1 MHGIQE
7 KMIQMNLFSKQT
19 LTDTEDELL
28 VTIQDRGVQWD
39 VLGEVNQEF
48 GINIYLCVCVLSCVH
63 LFLTPWTV
71 ALQAPL
77 SMEFS
82 RQEYWSGLPFLIP
95 EDPPDSGSEPTSL
108 ASPALAGGLFTTAPP
123 GEPRHIHTTCIK
135 QVNTRDLLFSTGDD
149 NSVSNNKL

>member
-1 MHGIQE
+1 MCIL
-7 KMIQMNLFSKQT
+7 N
-19 LTDTEDELL
+19 
-28 VTIQDRGVQWD
+28 
-39 VLGEVNQEF
+39 
-48 GINIYLCVCVLSCVH
+48 CVH

-95 EDPPDSGSEPTSL
+95 EDPPDPGSEPASL

-123 GEPRHIHTTCIK
+123 GKPQHIHTMCIK
-135 QVNTRDLLFSTGDD
+135 WVNTILLSTGDETQYLII
-149 NSVSNNKL
+149 NYNGKESEKATQGSNPGLPHCRWILYQLSHKGSPQKCVYIYLYNWITLLYTWN